1 MQVDFY
7 QLSRDPVE
15 RVVPLLAGKVL
26 ESGARLAIAAR
37 DEALRNRLSDA
48 LWAQDPPAFLANG
61 MVGEAGADRQ
71 PILIGETC
79 ERTNDATMTLLADGE
94 WREEAAAFERAI
106 LLFDDTATDAARD
119 LWRKFAGRDNI
130 ERRFFKQD
138 ERGRW
143 KLAG

>member
-15 RVVPLLAGKVL
+15 RVVSLLAGKVL
-26 ESGARLAIAAR
+26 ESGARLSIAAR
-37 DEALRNRLSDA
+37 DPVLRERLSEA
-48 LWAQDPPAFLANG
+48 LWAADPPAFLAHG
-61 MVGEAGADRQ
+61 MAGEDHAERQ

-79 ERTNDATMTLLADGE
+79 DRTNQASMVLLADGE
-94 WREEAAAFERAI
+94 WHEDATRFERAM
-106 LLFDDTATDAARD
+106 LLFGESATEAARE
-119 LWRKFAGRDNI
+119 LWRSFAGRENI

>member
-26 ESGARLAIAAR
+26 ESGAR

-61 MVGEAGADRQ
+61 MASETGADRQ

-94 WREEAAAFERAI
+94 WREEAVAFERAI

-119 LWRKFAGRDNI
+119 LWRKFAGREDI

>member
-26 ESGARLAIAAR
+26 ESGARLSIAAR
-37 DEALRNRLSDA
+37 DEGLRTRLSEA
-48 LWAQDPPAFLANG
+48 LWAQDPPAFLAHG
-61 MVGEAGADRQ
+61 VAGAPHAARQ
-71 PILIGETC
+71 PILIGESC
-79 ERTNDATMTLLADGE
+79 DRANDAAMALLADGE
-94 WREEAAAFERAI
+94 WREDAAAFARAM
-106 LLFDDTATDAARD
+106 LLFGDGATGAARE
-119 LWRKFAGRDNI
+119 LWRGFAGRDDI